1 VAERR
6 CIRNQRLD
14 AAFFRMRKQPATQFE
29 AMEARSVNEIPR
41 GKEWQYEPKWDGFR
55 CLLSRDGD
63 AVIMLS
69 KAGQDLTRYFPE
81 VVSAAETLPEKSFV
95 LDGEIVVTAAEA
107 FSFDHLL
114 QRIHPAASRVKRL
127 AVETPAVFLAF
138 DLLKRGKTRLATT
151 PLTERRRQL
160 EDFAIHSFAPG
171 SVFRLSPASIKFSDA
186 KRWLASAGGGSDG
199 VIAKRTDLPYQGGNR
214 EGMQKIKRHRSA
226 DCVIGGFRY
235 GEKLQNGRKVVGSL
249 LLGLY
254 DAEGLLHHVGFSSGI
269 KTKDKPALT
278 DKLEAILTDRSF
290 SGNTPGGPSRWSTKR
305 SSEWQPVK
313 PKLVVEIS
321 YDHFT
326 GGRFRHGTT
335 ILRWRPDKRP
345 KQCTM
350 DQLKQ
355 KAIAPASLLKARL
368 R

>member
-1 VAERR
+1 MSKKPAAE
-6 CIRNQRLD
+6 L
-14 AAFFRMRKQPATQFE
+14 K
-29 AMEARSVNEIPR
+29 AMEARSVNEIPQ

-55 CLLSRDGD
+55 CLLSRDGN

-81 VVSAAETLPEKSFV
+81 MVSAAETLPENSFV
-95 LDGEIVVTAAEA
+95 LDGEIVVPNGKA

-127 AVETPAVFLAF
+127 AIETPAIFLAF
-138 DLLKRGKTRLATT
+138 DLLKRGKTRLATA
-151 PLTERRRQL
+151 PLTERRPQL
-160 EDFAIHSFAPG
+160 EDFAAHSFTPR
-171 SVFRLSPASIKFSDA
+171 SVFRLSPASSKFGDA
-186 KRWLASAGGGSDG
+186 KRWLASAGGGCDG

-214 EGMQKIKRHRSA
+214 EGMQKIKRYRSA

-235 GEKLQNGRKVVGSL
+235 GEKLQAGRKVVGSL

-254 DAEGLLHHVGFSSGI
+254 DAEGLFHHVGFSSGI

-278 DKLEAILTDRSF
+278 DKLEAITTDRSF
-290 SGNTPGGPSRWSTKR
+290 SGNMPGGPSRWSTKR
-305 SSEWQPVK
+305 SSVWQPVK
-313 PKLVVEIS
+313 PRFVVEIS

-355 KAIAPASLLKARL
+355 KAITPASLLNAKL
-368 R
+368 